1 MKTSTPHSID
11 CEYDMYDSPG
21 PGINGI
27 PKIHPRPVGRQK
39 HTMESILRGITRG
52 DTTRTIEYERVIGNF
67 LDEVAERLCKGDSVH
82 IKGLGTLKVKLKGPK
97 DVTSASK
104 VRAEHIQLEGISL
117 NPDRKLVNEMKRN
130 IHFVRSQDATHSA
143 KLDLMPLIDIM
154 CDIFSTK
161 HYDAISSK
169 DLMDFYHI
177 KRQKAQFLI
186 DMAVKE
192 GYLKNISHQRTNPL
206 YCPTPELTDYI
217 NS

>member
-1 MKTSTPHSID
+1 
-11 CEYDMYDSPG
+11 MYDSPG
-21 PGINGI
+21 AGIDGI
-27 PKIHPRPVGRQK
+27 PKIHPRPVGSQR
-39 HTMESILRGITRG
+39 HTTESILKSISRG
-52 DTTRTIEYERVIGNF
+52 DSTRMIEYGRIIGNF
-67 LDEVAERLCKGDSVH
+67 LDEVAEKLCKGDSVH
-82 IKGLGTLKVKLKGPK
+82 IQGLGTLKIKLKGPK
-97 DVTSASK
+97 NVTSASK

-117 NPDRKLVNEMKRN
+117 NPDRKLKSEMKAC
-130 IHFVRSQDATHSA
+130 IHFVRSQNATHSA

-206 YCPTPELTDYI
+206 YCPTPDLTDYI